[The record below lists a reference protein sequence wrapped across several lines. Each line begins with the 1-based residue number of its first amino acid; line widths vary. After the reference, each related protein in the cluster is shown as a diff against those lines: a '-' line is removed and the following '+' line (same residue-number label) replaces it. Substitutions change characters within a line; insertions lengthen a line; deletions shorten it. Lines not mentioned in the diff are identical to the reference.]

1 MFLQVYK
8 IMKNLTVEEFL
19 GELEKSNTTI
29 KDLLMNNFEWIES
42 AELTGG
48 AFFGY
53 SVLLFTDNLK
63 FCLSDRT
70 FRDFAVVKGYMVADG
85 DRREFEF
92 FIDGDLRGELW
103 DCAMVYL
110 GRCEMFGKLDN
121 KKLSKPCLF
130 PYRKGYVEIIN
141 DRNSRM

>member
-1 MFLQVYK
+1 
-8 IMKNLTVEEFL
+8 MKNLTAEEFL
-19 GELEKSNTTI
+19 RELEKSNTTI
-29 KDLLMNNFEWIES
+29 KALLMDNFEWIES
-42 AELTGG
+42 AEATGG

-85 DRREFEF
+85 GRREFEF

-103 DCAMVYL
+103 DCAMIYL

-141 DRNSRM
+141 NMNNQV

>member
-1 MFLQVYK
+1 M
-8 IMKNLTVEEFL
+8 IKNLTAEEFL
-19 GELEKSNTTI
+19 GELEKSGTTI
-29 KDLLMNNFEWIES
+29 KDLLMDYSEWIES

-53 SVLLFTDNLK
+53 SALLFTDNLK
-63 FCLSDRT
+63 FCLADRT
-70 FRDFAVVKGYMVADG
+70 FFDFADIRGYMVTDNS
-85 DRREFEF
+85 RREFEF
-92 FIDGDLRGELW
+92 FIDGDLRRELW

-110 GRCEMFGKLDN
+110 GRCEMYGKMDN

-141 DRNSRM
+141 NMNNQV